1 MLVVDQEYV
10 ERLKKEQK
18 RLPRISSLYG
28 MDSIFKE
35 IYKIPTHI
43 PIAQVCLLEHG
54 ANFQFSFFYERLLKS
69 QNELIFFDNS
79 HRVKEYN
86 KQTGKKSYPI
96 GPLYPKYRKK
106 KGYEPKNNRYGTLA
120 FPSHSSSQFDFST
133 GYKRYADD
141 LKLLPVEFHPITIC
155 IYYYDI
161 LQGHHKLFIDEG
173 FNVITNGYIADPNF
187 IDNLYE
193 HLSSFK
199 YITSNHP
206 GSYAFYALEMGIPFF
221 LYGEGIDNQL
231 LSIGKMNGVN
241 MSDFIQ
247 NDFFIG
253 ISELMIIAVTKQITI
268 TEKLQLAINTIMDE
282 HSILTPNQVRAL
294 VMKNWVPLLLKKGI
308 SFLKQKL
315 RRN

>member
-96 GPLYPKYRKK
+96 GPLYPKYR
-106 KGYEPKNNRYGTLA
+106 
-120 FPSHSSSQFDFST
+120 
-133 GYKRYADD
+133 
-141 LKLLPVEFHPITIC
+141 
-155 IYYYDI
+155 
-161 LQGHHKLFIDEG
+161 
-173 FNVITNGYIADPNF
+173 
-187 IDNLYE
+187 
-193 HLSSFK
+193 
-199 YITSNHP
+199 
-206 GSYAFYALEMGIPFF
+206 
-221 LYGEGIDNQL
+221 
-231 LSIGKMNGVN
+231 
-241 MSDFIQ
+241 
-247 NDFFIG
+247 
-253 ISELMIIAVTKQITI
+253 
-268 TEKLQLAINTIMDE
+268 
-282 HSILTPNQVRAL
+282 
-294 VMKNWVPLLLKKGI
+294 
-308 SFLKQKL
+308 
-315 RRN
+315 